1 MSTAREE
8 DRFPVGATDALSCC
22 QQVPG
27 TGAAAGPPA
36 VALIALIARSVAMK
50 TTVTSRIGVA
60 AFVVLTAAAASACGR
75 SAAATAAE
83 ATAAGAEA
91 TGQWSQAFAAGDAAK
106 LAALYTDD
114 ARSTPPGGPP
124 IVGRR
129 AIEEYW
135 RSDIGRGGVGTTLT
149 PADAFLVD
157 DFLHTAGAYEV
168 IGASGVAL
176 ARGQYQQAWTR
187 VDGAWR
193 LHRDMWRLDPGL
205 QGDGEVANQ
214 LAAGWVAAYNAAD
227 AAALGA
233 LYDEEAA
240 LSTPVDGTFNGRPQ
254 IQAFWTRDF
263 GGHKPVSTLT
273 VTDVYAAGD
282 LTHLEGDYTV
292 VDEGKMT
299 EGRYIQLWMR
309 AGGDWR
315 IHREMWW
322 H

>member
-1 MSTAREE
+1 
-8 DRFPVGATDALSCC
+8 
-22 QQVPG
+22 
-27 TGAAAGPPA
+27 
-36 VALIALIARSVAMK
+36 MK
-50 TTVTSRIGVA
+50 KSRMNRIGVA
-60 AFVVLTAAAASACGR
+60 ALVVLTAAAVSACGR
-75 SAAATAAE
+75 SSTAAASEATAAAAE
-83 ATAAGAEA
+83 AT
-91 TGQWSQAFAAGDAAK
+91 QRWSQAFAAGDAAK

-114 ARSTPPGGPP
+114 ARSTPPGGPS
-124 IVGRR
+124 IVGRK

-149 PADAFLVD
+149 PADAFLGD
-157 DFLHTAGAYEV
+157 DFLHTAGTYEV
-168 IGASGVAL
+168 VGASGTAL
-176 ARGQYQQAWTR
+176 ARGQYQQVWTR

-205 QGDGEVANQ
+205 QRDSEVADQ
-214 LAAGWVAAYNAAD
+214 LTAKWAAAYNAAD

-240 LSTPVDGTFNGRPQ
+240 LATPSDGTFNGRPR

-263 GGHKPVSTLT
+263 GGRKPVSTLT

-309 AGGDWR
+309 DGGDWR